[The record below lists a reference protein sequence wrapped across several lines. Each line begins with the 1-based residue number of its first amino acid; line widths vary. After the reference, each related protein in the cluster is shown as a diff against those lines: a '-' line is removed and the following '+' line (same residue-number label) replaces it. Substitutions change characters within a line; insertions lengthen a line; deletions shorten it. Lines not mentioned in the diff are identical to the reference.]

1 MRPYEGLIYF
11 KGKLKSVK
19 NNTIRQKKKYG
30 GSKYNLLS
38 YNCLDM
44 TIDFLNKG
52 RFEKYNHEYHVALG
66 YAMSMSIP
74 NYTFSGMYYFDET
87 IDSYM
92 KASNIRRLFINPYR
106 VFKYTYNSL

>member
-1 MRPYEGLIYF
+1 MI
-11 KGKLKSVK
+11 K
-19 NNTIRQKKKYG
+19 NSHNKWDY
-30 GSKYNLLS
+30 LS
-38 YNCLDM
+38 YTQNGLLKK
-44 TIDFLNKG
+44 TLNLNKG